1 MSLQCHPLHLQVQR
15 SVLNRAVFFVTVVK
29 SQRKQSHLWPIR
41 TRSQIMRPVPSAGR
55 QLTGAKRGKG
65 REVQPV

>member
-15 SVLNRAVFFVTVVK
+15 SVLNRAVFVVTVVK